1 MESVTVTRHVDAA
14 LSAVEAIV
22 TDVEAFMAAGG
33 FDEVELV
40 DDRTLRIA
48 RHLGL
53 GRIEL
58 RLDLLDDPEAV
69 LAYSQREGIFE
80 EMTTRYSLEAAD
92 GGGVEVS
99 ATTEFAVG
107 GLVGRVLD
115 TTVIKRQRRR
125 ELEAQFDYIE
135 SAVGGD

>member
-1 MESVTVTRHVDAA
+1 METVTVTRHIDAPR
-14 LSAVEAIV
+14 SAVEALV
-22 TDVEAFMAAGG
+22 ADVEVFMAAGG

-58 RLDLLDDPEAV
+58 HLDLLDDPEAD
-69 LAYSQREGIFE
+69 LAYRQREGIFE
-80 EMTTRYSLEAAD
+80 AMTTRYSLEAA

-115 TTVIKRQRRR
+115 ATVIKRQRRR
-125 ELEAQFDYIE
+125 ELEAQFDYLE